1 MTRDIEPNLQLTYRT
16 VMTAA
21 RLIQRRQNGALAPL
35 NMTRAAVIAL
45 EAIAPRPLNQEQLAA
60 KVHVQSQT
68 LGRVLARLEAAGLVT
83 RTRNPNDRR
92 QLRVQLTAAGEAALA
107 EARQAE
113 ADAFPSTMD
122 AQDWHILQEQLG
134 KFVDALKFPQQ
145 APVRLHDTAARDPG
159 PERRSGAG

>member
-1 MTRDIEPNLQLTYRT
+1 MTRDIEPNLQGTYSM
-16 VMTAA
+16 VMAAA

-92 QLRVQLTAAGEAALA
+92 QLHVQLTAAGEAALA
-107 EARQAE
+107 AARQE
-113 ADAFPSTMD
+113 EIDAFPTTMD
-122 AQDWHILQEQLG
+122 PQDWNILQEQLG
-134 KFVDALKFPQQ
+134 RFVDALKFPQQ
-145 APVRLHDTAARDPG
+145 PPTRLHDAASPEPG
-159 PERRSGAG
+159 QQRRTGSG